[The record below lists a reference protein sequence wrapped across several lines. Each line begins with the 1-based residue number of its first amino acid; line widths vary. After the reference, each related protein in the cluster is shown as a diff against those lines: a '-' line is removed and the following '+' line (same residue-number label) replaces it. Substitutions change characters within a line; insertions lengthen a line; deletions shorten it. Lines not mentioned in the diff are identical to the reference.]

1 MVSKKV
7 KVSNASGLHVRPA
20 GVLVKAA
27 EQCGSTVEIIYDYN
41 IINAKSLL
49 NILSAS
55 IIQGEE
61 IELRCTGPDE
71 EADLERMV
79 EAMEH
84 LE

>member
-7 KVSNASGLHVRPA
+7 TVTNPSGLHVRPA
-20 GVLVKAA
+20 GLLVRAA
-27 EQCGSTVEIIYDYN
+27 EHCSSRIEIIYDYN
-41 IINAKSLL
+41 IINARSLL

-55 IIQGEE
+55 IASGSE

-71 EADLERMV
+71 ERDLETMV
-79 EAMEH
+79 EAMNH

>member
-1 MVSKKV
+1 MVSRKV
-7 KVSNASGLHVRPA
+7 MVSNVSGLHVRPA

-27 EQCGSTVEIIYDYN
+27 ESCSSRIEIIYEHN

-55 IIQGEE
+55 IRKGEE
-61 IELRCTGPDE
+61 IELRCVGPEE
-71 EADLERMV
+71 EADLEKIIETMK
-79 EAMEH
+79 H